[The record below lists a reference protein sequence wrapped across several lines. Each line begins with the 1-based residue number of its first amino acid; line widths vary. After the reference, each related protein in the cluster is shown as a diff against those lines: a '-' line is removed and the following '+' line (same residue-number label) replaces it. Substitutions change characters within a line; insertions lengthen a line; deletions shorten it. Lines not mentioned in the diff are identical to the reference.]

1 MTRPALVIGLG
12 GTGQWITTFLKKEL
26 IEIGGGEFPSGVKL
40 LCFDTVSEA
49 LAKTGVD
56 MDGDETDDVHVGA
69 VRLERDIEYIPI
81 GANLHALALEIE
93 ANGHPHLKWYPA
105 ANFLA
110 KLPQAAFLAQ
120 YGAGAIRHMGRLA
133 LFRDVSAVATSKLLA
148 SMRQALE
155 ELKAA
160 VSRDNQL
167 EVIIVGSLAGGTG
180 GGMLVDTALLLRA
193 QAQDYVG
200 NNLVLRGMF
209 VLPRA
214 FTGGGVGKP
223 AAQAMFA
230 RSFAAWR
237 ELDRFMIVSNHFGLK
252 QMRYSDQDVDLHIPV
267 KTRAFDVSYLLDPRR
282 THNGLENEEPEDGLY
297 PAVAHC
303 ISAVLDDEAGK
314 HYTEYVSANLA
325 GRLALLK
332 RGAWHSSL
340 GSYTLKVPVYH
351 FRARRSRELVQ
362 DVLRIFLVPRE
373 DPIDGNVK
381 GVSHDANKE
390 KPQGHAGLSA
400 VLNFCGAPTQFL
412 GGDEIPNTDLL
423 PLIGQARENKWIED
437 GKMIG
442 AVARGELGQRG
453 STYLRA
459 ITNIGQDEEGEQIEQ
474 KIDDEIGLKIW
485 GNSSN

>member
-49 LAKTGVD
+49 LAQTGVD

-180 GGMLVDTALLLRA
+180 GGCWLILHS
-193 QAQDYVG
+193 
-200 NNLVLRGMF
+200 F
-209 VLPRA
+209 
-214 FTGGGVGKP
+214 
-223 AAQAMFA
+223 FA
-230 RSFAAWR
+230 
-237 ELDRFMIVSNHFGLK
+237 
-252 QMRYSDQDVDLHIPV
+252 
-267 KTRAFDVSYLLDPRR
+267 PRR
-282 THNGLENEEPEDGLY
+282 RIMLGTISCC
-297 PAVAHC
+297 VAC
-303 ISAVLDDEAGK
+303 LF
-314 HYTEYVSANLA
+314 
-325 GRLALLK
+325 
-332 RGAWHSSL
+332 
-340 GSYTLKVPVYH
+340 
-351 FRARRSRELVQ
+351 FRAPSLVGVWGNRQHRRC
-362 DVLRIFLVPRE
+362 LRVR
-373 DPIDGNVK
+373 
-381 GVSHDANKE
+381 
-390 KPQGHAGLSA
+390 
-400 VLNFCGAPTQFL
+400 
-412 GGDEIPNTDLL
+412 LL
-423 PLIGQARENKWIED
+423 PGVN
-437 GKMIG
+437 
-442 AVARGELGQRG
+442 
-453 STYLRA
+453 STVL
-459 ITNIGQDEEGEQIEQ
+459 
-474 KIDDEIGLKIW
+474 
-485 GNSSN
+485 